1 MIFITFR
8 FVIIKISIILQEND
22 LKPEFKLKVAEWEVR
37 KALAGHSNK
46 VRMVMVALVMKGRMV
61 VSSLMM
67 VATNRHQQNRFR
79 HQMKQFNFGNN
90 QSIEQIEEF
99 ISHKN
104 NHSFFDIID

>member
-46 VRMVMVALVMKGRMV
+46 VRMVMAVVMVMV
-61 VSSLMM
+61 M
-67 VATNRHQQNRFR
+67 VMVIAQQ
-79 HQMKQFNFGNN
+79 
-90 QSIEQIEEF
+90 
-99 ISHKN
+99 
-104 NHSFFDIID
+104 